1 MSKKRSICASKLN
14 AFIANGKA
22 DQVIKILNL
31 DSVEKSVIL
40 SKVVLRMPAF
50 NHVSGK
56 PFYAFV
62 KQAGE
67 QAVLIDIASGA
78 TQVVGNHQ
86 FASQT
91 NVNGRFK
98 IDGVTYAQADTLHG
112 LPRYRP
118 VATDKRPRLTKI
130 SPTDYNQ

>member
-1 MSKKRSICASKLN
+1 MSKKKSICASKLN

-22 DQVIKILNL
+22 DEIIKILNL
-31 DSVEKSVIL
+31 DSVEKSVTL

-67 QAVLIDIASGA
+67 QAVLVDVASGA
-78 TQVVGNHQ
+78 TQVVNNHQ
-86 FASQT
+86 MAAQT

-98 IDGVTYAQADTLHG
+98 IDGVTYGKADTING
-112 LPRYRP
+112 MPRYKP
-118 VATDKRPRLTKI
+118 VATDKHQRLTKI
-130 SPTDYNQ
+130 SPTYFNL